1 MAYTSLPRELSAGK
15 VGKLPASD
23 RVRGHARRLALPR
36 RRAAA
41 AALPAPMTRGS
52 GPAVRQEIPSPT
64 IHTHRGGLTHPAS
77 HIL

>member
-1 MAYTSLPRELSAGK
+1 MTYTSLPRELS
-15 VGKLPASD
+15 
-23 RVRGHARRLALPR
+23 
-36 RRAAA
+36 A

>member
-1 MAYTSLPRELSAGK
+1 MTAY
-15 VGKLPASD
+15 VGMHPT
-23 RVRGHARRLALPR
+23 ARKRHWC
-36 RRAAA
+36 
-41 AALPAPMTRGS
+41 LPAPMTRGS